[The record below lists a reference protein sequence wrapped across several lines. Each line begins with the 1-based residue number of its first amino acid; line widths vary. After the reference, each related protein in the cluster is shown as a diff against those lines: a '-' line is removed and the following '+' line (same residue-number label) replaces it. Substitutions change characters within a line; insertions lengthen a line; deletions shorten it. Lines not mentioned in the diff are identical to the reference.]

1 MYHLFAYFFGLFILL
16 LFFIFF
22 DYLSTSIIFIF
33 TGSFDSV
40 LQLGLEFSDST
51 WNYFFSSSN
60 YTLDTPLDGF
70 DILINSFLELQYS
83 VLGRWK
89 MLGISLLIGIP
100 CLVLGI
106 VIWKIFDIEPTEKMM
121 TALFIPIALSLLT
134 IAPIWAGF
142 FMGIMRILTN
152 WLGLQ

>member
-1 MYHLFAYFFGLFILL
+1 MYTSFYFLGTFLFLL
-16 LFFIFF
+16 GFIFF
-22 DYLSTSIIFIF
+22 DYLITGIIFIF

-100 CLVLGI
+100 WFALGT
-106 VIWKIFDIEPTEKMM
+106 VIWKIFGIEPTEKMI
-121 TALFIPIALSLLT
+121 TAFIPVALVFLT
-134 IAPIWAGF
+134 TAPIWAGF
-142 FMGIMRILTN
+142 SMGIMRILMN